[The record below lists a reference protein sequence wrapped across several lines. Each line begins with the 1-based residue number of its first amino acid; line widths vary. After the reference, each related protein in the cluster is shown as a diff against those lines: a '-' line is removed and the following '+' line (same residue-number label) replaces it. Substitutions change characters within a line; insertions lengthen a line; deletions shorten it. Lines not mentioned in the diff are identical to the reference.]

1 MRQKGVLIAGLAAIA
16 ATAYLYGER
25 LLRAL
30 LLMLS
35 TAVWARRLVTELPLA
50 WRVAGRFVAGED
62 LTAVVAT
69 TRQLNQKGLV
79 VTLNYLGEAVAT
91 PAEAEAA
98 RDQIFAL
105 LDTIHRHQLQANVS
119 IKPTQLGLKLD
130 PQQTRA
136 HLRQLLE
143 RARQTHN
150 KIRLDMEDSVLI
162 DPTLQLYRALRDED
176 GFDNVGVVIQSYLYR
191 SENDIRQL
199 MHEGAW
205 VRLVKGAYAE
215 PPDRAY
221 PNKADTDR
229 SFIDLAHLLL
239 SDEAQQHGVYTG
251 FATHDDKMIEAVID
265 YANRHNVSTDYYEF
279 QMLYGVRGQRQEEL
293 VRQGYRVRTYVPYGT
308 AWYPYFMRRLAERPA
323 NLWFFL
329 SNLLK
334 S

>member
-1 MRQKGVLIAGLAAIA
+1 MRQKGVLIAGLATIMAV
-16 ATAYLYGER
+16 AYLLGER
-25 LLRAL
+25 LLRTL
-30 LLMLS
+30 LLALS
-35 TAVWARRLVTELPLA
+35 KAVWARRLVTEFPLA

-79 VTLNYLGEAVAT
+79 ATLNYLGEAVAT

-98 RDQIFAL
+98 RDQILAL
-105 LDTIHRHQLQANVS
+105 LDTIHQYQLQANVS
-119 IKPTQLGLKLD
+119 IKPTQLGLKLS
-130 PQQTRA
+130 PQQTRT
-136 HLRQLLE
+136 HLCRILE
-143 RARQTHN
+143 RARQTNN
-150 KIRLDMEDSVLI
+150 KIRLDMEDSDLI
-162 DPTLQLYRALRDED
+162 DPTLQLYCALRNED
-176 GFDNVGVVIQSYLYR
+176 GFNNVGVVIQAYLYR

-199 MHEGAW
+199 VHEGAW

-229 SFIDLAHLLL
+229 NFVHLAHLLL
-239 SDEAQQHGVYTG
+239 SDEARQNGVYTG
-251 FATHDDKMIEAVID
+251 FATHDDKMIEAVIE

-293 VRQGYRVRTYVPYGT
+293 VRQGYRVRTYVPYGM
-308 AWYPYFMRRLAERPA
+308 AWYPYFMRRLAEQQA

>member
-98 RDQIFAL
+98 RDHILAL
-105 LDTIHRHQLQANVS
+105 LDTIYRHQLQANVS

-150 KIRLDMEDSVLI
+150 KIRLDMEDSDLI

-199 MHEGAW
+199 MREGAW

-239 SDEAQQHGVYTG
+239 SDEAQQNGVYTG

-293 VRQGYRVRTYVPYGT
+293 VRQGYRVRTYVPYGM

>member
-1 MRQKGVLIAGLAAIA
+1 MRQKGLLLFGTAAGVTI
-16 ATAYLYGER
+16 YLFGEQM
-25 LLRAL
+25 LRAL

-35 TAVWARRLVTELPLA
+35 TAVWARRLVTEFPPA
-50 WRVAGRFVAGED
+50 WRVASRFVAGED

-69 TRQLNQKGLV
+69 TRHLNQKGLV
-79 VTLNYLGEAVAT
+79 ATLNYLGEAVAT

-98 RDQIFAL
+98 RDQIMAL
-105 LDTIHRHQLQANVS
+105 LDTIHQHQLQANVS

-130 PQQTRA
+130 PQQTRL

-150 KIRLDMEDSVLI
+150 KIRLDMEDSDLI

-176 GFDNVGVVIQSYLYR
+176 GFDNVGVVIQTYLYR
-191 SENDIRQL
+191 SEEDIRQL
-199 MHEGAW
+199 IREGAW

-229 SFIDLAHLLL
+229 SFVHLSHLLL
-239 SDEAQQHGVYTG
+239 SEEAQQNGVYTG
-251 FATHDDKMIEAVID
+251 FATHDDNMIEAIIA
-265 YANRHNVSTDYYEF
+265 YANSHNVSTDHYEF

-293 VRQGYRVRTYVPYGT
+293 VRQGYRVRTYVPYGA